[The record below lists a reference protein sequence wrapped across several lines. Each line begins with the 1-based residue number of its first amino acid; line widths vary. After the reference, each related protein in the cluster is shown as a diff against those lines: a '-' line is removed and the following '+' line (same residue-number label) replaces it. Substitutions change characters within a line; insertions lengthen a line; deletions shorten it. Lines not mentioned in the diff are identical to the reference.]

1 MITLHK
7 LNGDEVVLNAELI
20 ETVEATPDTL
30 ITLLDRR
37 RMMVCE
43 SVDDVVS
50 AVVTYRRRV
59 MGAPI
64 MAPFTATGTFD

>member
-1 MITLHK
+1 VITLHK

-20 ETVEATPDTL
+20 ESVEATPDTL
-30 ITLLDRR
+30 ITLVDRR

-43 SVDDVVS
+43 SVDDVVE

-59 MGAPI
+59 FGNPLVPP
-64 MAPFTATGTFD
+64 MAHMPALD

>member
-7 LNGDEVVLNAELI
+7 INGDEVVLNAELI
-20 ETVEATPDTL
+20 ETVESTPDTL

-50 AVVTYRRRV
+50 AVVAYRRRV
-59 MGAPI
+59 VGAPI
-64 MAPFTATGTFD
+64 MAPFMATGTFD

>member
-37 RMMVCE
+37 RMMVGE
-43 SVDDVVS
+43 SVDDVVA
-50 AVVTYRRRV
+50 AVVQYRRRIL
-59 MGAPI
+59 GAPI
-64 MAPFTATGTFD
+64 TAPFAAARAFD